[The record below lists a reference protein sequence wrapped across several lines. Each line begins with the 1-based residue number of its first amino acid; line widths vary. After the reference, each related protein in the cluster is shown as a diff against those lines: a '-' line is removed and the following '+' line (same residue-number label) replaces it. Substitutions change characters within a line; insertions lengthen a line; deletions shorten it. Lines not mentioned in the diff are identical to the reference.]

1 MKVWPPSLILGGK
14 SHLGKICEG
23 GRVASVG
30 RREAGWVRRS
40 GVRGEEERVVVDNE
54 SGQL

>member
-1 MKVWPPSLILGGK
+1 MIKRGK
-14 SHLGKICEG
+14 RKIGKCNLGKNGEG
-23 GRVASVG
+23 GRVACVG